1 MGGLL
6 AAIAG
11 LAVPMVA
18 RVLLALGFSVVTIT
32 GVTLAW
38 STVKTQIISNLSAQ
52 SGAYVQLA
60 GLGGVWIALGA
71 IIGAMSFAV
80 AFWALT
86 ASVRII
92 GSS

>member
-11 LAVPMVA
+11 LAVPMLA
-18 RVLLALGFSVVTIT
+18 RVLAALGFSVVTIT
-32 GVTLAW
+32 GVALAW
-38 STVKTQIISNLSAQ
+38 SSIKSEIVTNLSAQ
-52 SGAYVQLA
+52 AGAYVQLA
-60 GLGGVWIALGA
+60 GLGGVWVALGA

-80 AFWALT
+80 AFWGLT

-92 GSS
+92 GSA

>member
-6 AAIAG
+6 SAIAG

-18 RVLLALGFSVVTIT
+18 RVLLALGFSVVSIT

-38 STVKTQIISNLSAQ
+38 STVKAQIVSSLSAQ
-52 SGAYVQLA
+52 AGAYVQLA
-60 GLGGVWIALGA
+60 GLGGVWVALGA
-71 IIGAMSFAV
+71 VIGAMSFAV

-86 ASVRII
+86 ASVRIV
-92 GSS
+92 GAS

>member
-18 RVLLALGFSVVTIT
+18 RVLVALGFSVVSIT
-32 GVTLAW
+32 GVALAW
-38 STVKTQIISNLSAQ
+38 STVKGQIVSNLSAQ
-52 SGAYVQLA
+52 AGAYVQLA
-60 GLGGVWIALGA
+60 GLGGVWVALGA

-80 AFWALT
+80 AFWGLT
-86 ASVRII
+86 SAVRVMGAS
-92 GSS
+92 

>member
-18 RVLLALGFSVVTIT
+18 RVLVALGFSVVSIT
-32 GVTLAW
+32 GVAIAW
-38 STVKTQIISNLSAQ
+38 GTVKGQIVSNLSAQ
-52 SGAYVQLA
+52 AGAYVQLA

-80 AFWALT
+80 AFWGLT
-86 ASVRII
+86 SATRIMGAS
-92 GSS
+92 

>member
-18 RVLLALGFSVVTIT
+18 RVLVALGFSVVSIT
-32 GVTLAW
+32 GVAIAW
-38 STVKTQIISNLSAQ
+38 STVKGEIVSNLSAQ
-52 SGAYVQLA
+52 AGAYVQLA
-60 GLGGVWIALGA
+60 GLGGVWVALGA

-80 AFWALT
+80 AFWGLT
-86 ASVRII
+86 SAVRVMGAS
-92 GSS
+92 

>member
-11 LAVPMVA
+11 LAVPMFA

-32 GVTLAW
+32 GVALAW
-38 STVKTQIISNLSAQ
+38 GTLKGQIISNLSAQ
-52 SGAYVQLA
+52 AGAYVQLA
-60 GLGGVWIALGA
+60 GLGGVWVALGA

-80 AFWALT
+80 AYWGLT

-92 GSS
+92 GSA